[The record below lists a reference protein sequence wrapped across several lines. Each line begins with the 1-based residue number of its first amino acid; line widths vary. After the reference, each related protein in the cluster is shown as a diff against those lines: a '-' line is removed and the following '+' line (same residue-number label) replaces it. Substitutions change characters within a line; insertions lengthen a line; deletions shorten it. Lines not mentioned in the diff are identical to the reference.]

1 MRELGGT
8 TVTRGMCV
16 AMLSV
21 GVAAGSF
28 ALSSMQR
35 TLAQIA
41 QLTAAQTVAYR
52 FPSNWYTAPAAQTRP
67 ANANPAS
74 AVRPANNPPAA
85 REGERTAV
93 AGLFNPQPSFGLASA
108 SSRPV
113 TLPENTNAF
122 ADPSADGSAARK
134 AATADRVAVARP
146 PTEKSPADKAQAD
159 KLQADKSKA
168 GSTPASAPREIKQ
181 SNNVFNDAQISS
193 IKSRLKLTADQ
204 QRHWPGIEA
213 ALHNITYKKD
223 AARGGKSAAVDPNS
237 PGVQQ
242 LKSAAMPLLFS
253 FSEEQKNEVRQLARL
268 MGLEQV
274 ASSF

>member
-8 TVTRGMCV
+8 TVTRGIVV
-16 AMLSV
+16 AILSV

-41 QLTAAQTVAYR
+41 ELSPAQTVAYR
-52 FPSNWYTAPAAQTRP
+52 FPSNWHTTPAAPTRLAN

-74 AVRPANNPPAA
+74 SNRPAKLPGA
-85 REGERTAV
+85 RDNERPAV
-93 AGLFNPQPSFGLASA
+93 AVASLFSPESTFGLASV
-108 SSRPV
+108 SSQPV
-113 TLPENTNAF
+113 TLLDNANAF
-122 ADPSADGSAARK
+122 SDPSADGSTLRRSATSDRLAVVRPQSEK
-134 AATADRVAVARP
+134 A
-146 PTEKSPADKAQAD
+146 PADKPQSE
-159 KLQADKSKA
+159 KSQSDKSKA
-168 GSTPASAPREIKQ
+168 AAREIKQ
-181 SNNVFNDAQISS
+181 SNNVFNDAQIAS
-193 IKSRLKLTADQ
+193 IRSRLKLTADQ
-204 QRHWPGIEA
+204 QRYWPGVEA
-213 ALHNITYKKD
+213 ALRNITYKKD
-223 AARGGKSAAVDPNS
+223 SPRGGKSAAVDPNS

-242 LKSAAMPLLFS
+242 LKSSAIPLILS